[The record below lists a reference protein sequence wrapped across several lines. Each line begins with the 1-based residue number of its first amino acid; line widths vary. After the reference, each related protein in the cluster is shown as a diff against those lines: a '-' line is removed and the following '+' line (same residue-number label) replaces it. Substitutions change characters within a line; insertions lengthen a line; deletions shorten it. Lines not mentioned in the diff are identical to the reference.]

1 MYTVHLNWGWSNTSH
16 ITALLSGLCI
26 YYSVHSNASEL
37 QLFMEKPNF
46 HSSLAT
52 LLKSCAKHKYWE
64 HKIIMLS
71 YTLDLGNAILSRW
84 KAMSFSSAPLL
95 LPLTPSHPSGL
106 SLNITYSEPSLTL
119 EYRWSVTPLP
129 AVPAHVHMALHYTA
143 LQWPVC
149 PSMSFSGAQPAWGI
163 GLCFLHQLCL
173 YCLAQYQTHNG
184 TQYILVQ
191 QINKIKIDSIM

>member
-1 MYTVHLNWGWSNTSH
+1 MHLSCSYLWKSLISIH
-16 ITALLSGLCI
+16 LL
-26 YYSVHSNASEL
+26 
-37 QLFMEKPNF
+37 P
-46 HSSLAT
+46 HSSLSPVPNINTGSTKLSCSVILWT
-52 LLKSCAKHKYWE
+52 LA
-64 HKIIMLS
+64 MLFS
-71 YTLDLGNAILSRW
+71 LDGKLWASLLHL
-84 KAMSFSSAPLL
+84 FFCPSSLL
-95 LPLTPSHPSGL
+95 IPSGL
-106 SLNITYSEPSLTL
+106 SLNTTYSEPSLTL